1 MNDVWRFAMRM
12 LSGVIA
18 VLSLLGVIAI
28 APVFGAALFML
39 LLGGLFLLAL
49 TGVLS
54 SVEDRRV
61 PQHDPSMDPTGWRT
75 GR

>member
-1 MNDVWRFAMRM
+1 M
-12 LSGVIA
+12 LKLSA
-18 VLSLLGVIAI
+18 VVASACLLGVIAL
-28 APVFGAALFML
+28 APVFGAALFVL

-54 SVEDRRV
+54 SVEDRSV
-61 PQHDPSMDPTGWRT
+61 AQHDPALDPHGWRE